1 MRALSPRPRERWPLR
16 RAAPTGGE
24 PVYRGL
30 AAFAGLV
37 FRHGTRE
44 VWDDAAQLPATGGVL
59 VVPNHVSYVD
69 PIAVGRYLI
78 WHGRWPR
85 LLGKA
90 ELWRMPLIGWLAR
103 SCGQIPVERGSANA
117 RLALDAAVAALA
129 RGECVVIYPEGT
141 RTRDPDLWPMAPRT
155 GAARMALKTGVPV
168 LPLAHWGTHEVMPG
182 TRVTWPRPGRR
193 LEVVIGSP
201 VELDD
206 LRATPDDPAAVRE
219 AADRIMA
226 AVTELV
232 AQVRG
237 EKAPSGRWDPRA
249 GRRVVPT

>member
-103 SCGQIPVERGSANA
+103 SSGQIPVERGSANA
-117 RLALDAAVAALA
+117 RLALDAAVDALA

-155 GAARMALKTGVPV
+155 GPPGWRSRRASPCCRWRTGAPTRSCRARGS
-168 LPLAHWGTHEVMPG
+168 
-182 TRVTWPRPGRR
+182 PGR
-193 LEVVIGSP
+193 G
-201 VELDD
+201 
-206 LRATPDDPAAVRE
+206 
-219 AADRIMA
+219 
-226 AVTELV
+226 
-232 AQVRG
+232 RG
-237 EKAPSGRWDPRA
+237 VDWRW
-249 GRRVVPT
+249 